1 MIRRISITWRRARR
15 TGRDLDLAAYACFV
29 LSGVALLAAL
39 SGVLGPT
46 LDAQSTLTACEGC
59 GKTAVAARQP

>member
-1 MIRRISITWRRARR
+1 MIRRLLRAH
-15 TGRDLDLAAYACFV
+15 GDL
-29 LSGVALLAAL
+29 LLGAAAL
-39 SGVLGPT
+39 CAGVFMACVLGPT

>member
-1 MIRRISITWRRARR
+1 MIRRLLRAH
-15 TGRDLDLAAYACFV
+15 GDLMIGAAALAA
-29 LSGVALLAAL
+29 GVFM
-39 SGVLGPT
+39 SCVLGPT